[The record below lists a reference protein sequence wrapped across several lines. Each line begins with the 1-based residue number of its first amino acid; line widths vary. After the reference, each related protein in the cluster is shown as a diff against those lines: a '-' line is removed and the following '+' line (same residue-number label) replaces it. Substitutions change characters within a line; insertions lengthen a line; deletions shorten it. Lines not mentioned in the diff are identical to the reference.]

1 VVQSSVPNLWLL
13 PAGAIPAHPAEIL
26 SSSSLKVL
34 LESLQRGFDWVI
46 VDSAPVMAVSDAALI
61 ANIVGVVLFVIGADV
76 TKAPSAVNALEQLDV
91 AGARFAGAVL
101 NRVKLEK
108 NPYYYA
114 DHYRREYKS
123 YYVSAS

>member
-1 VVQSSVPNLWLL
+1 MPSREAAARLAADRASHNPRALAPSSASCPGGCGHQSTGTIPRSAKAVSVAL
-13 PAGAIPAHPAEIL
+13 
-26 SSSSLKVL
+26 
-34 LESLQRGFDWVI
+34 R
-46 VDSAPVMAVSDAALI
+46 SDAALI

-91 AGARFAGAVL
+91 AGAKFAGAVL
-101 NRVKLEK
+101 NRVKLDK

-123 YYVSAS
+123 YYVPASS